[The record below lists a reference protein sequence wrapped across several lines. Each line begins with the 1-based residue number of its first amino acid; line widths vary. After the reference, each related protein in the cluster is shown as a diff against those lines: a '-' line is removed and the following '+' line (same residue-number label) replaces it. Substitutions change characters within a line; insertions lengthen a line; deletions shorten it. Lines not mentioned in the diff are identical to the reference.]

1 MLEKYQQSMLE
12 DICRLIKIP
21 SVFEESSEYPFGAN
35 INRCLDEALDIMARL
50 GFRTYKSPDNMY
62 GYAEVGEGELFGV
75 LGHLDVVNARKEDG
89 WEHDPFQP
97 IIQGEYLCGRGT
109 QDDKGPV
116 MAAAYALK
124 SLLDDG
130 FQLKKRIRFI
140 FGIDEETLWRSI
152 QAYKENEEAPASGF
166 TPDSTFPLT
175 YAEKGLLQILIRS
188 SEAFPI
194 PCSGGDSFNA
204 VSSHA
209 SCPRNDRIEQALAI
223 LNLPHH
229 VTETEIC
236 VEGVTAHAKNPW
248 KGVSANLNLL
258 HAMYKAG
265 YSNHAID
272 FACNV
277 LDGKYRF
284 EGFTDNDLSDF
295 SGPVTVNLGKI
306 EGNENGSVFSIDLR
320 LPVGQKKEDI
330 LELIRKKASE
340 YSLVVEEFDW
350 LRPIHVPLDS
360 PLVQNLL
367 NAYQDITGD
376 TETEP
381 YISAGAT
388 YARAF
393 DNCVAFGAN
402 MPDTPTSEHQPNERV
417 PISKLMKAAE
427 VYRKAFEKLVIVK

>member
-35 INRCLDEALDIMARL
+35 INRCLDEALDIMTRL
-50 GFRTYKSPDNMY
+50 GFRIYKSPDNMY

-130 FQLKKRIRFI
+130 FQLKKRVRFI

-223 LNLPHH
+223 LKFPHH

-236 VEGVTAHAKNPW
+236 VEGITAHAKNPW

-258 HAMYKAG
+258 QAMYKAG

-306 EGNENGSVFSIDLR
+306 EGNENGSVFSLDLR

-367 NAYQDITGD
+367 SAYQDVTGD

-402 MPDTPTSEHQPNERV
+402 MPDTPTSEHQPNERI

-427 VYRKAFEKLVIVK
+427 VYRKAFKNCVIVK

>member
-1 MLEKYQQSMLE
+1 M
-12 DICRLIKIP
+12 
-21 SVFEESSEYPFGAN
+21 
-35 INRCLDEALDIMARL
+35 
-50 GFRTYKSPDNMY
+50 
-62 GYAEVGEGELFGV
+62 
-75 LGHLDVVNARKEDG
+75 
-89 WEHDPFQP
+89 
-97 IIQGEYLCGRGT
+97 
-109 QDDKGPV
+109 
-116 MAAAYALK
+116 
-124 SLLDDG
+124 
-130 FQLKKRIRFI
+130 
-140 FGIDEETLWRSI
+140 
-152 QAYKENEEAPASGF
+152 
-166 TPDSTFPLT
+166 
-175 YAEKGLLQILIRS
+175 
-188 SEAFPI
+188 
-194 PCSGGDSFNA
+194 
-204 VSSHA
+204 
-209 SCPRNDRIEQALAI
+209 
-223 LNLPHH
+223 NLPHH

-236 VEGVTAHAKNPW
+236 VEGVTTHAKNPW

-284 EGFTDNDLSDF
+284 EGFTNNDLSDF

-402 MPDTPTSEHQPNERV
+402 MPDTSTSEHHSNERL

-427 VYRKAFEKLVIVK
+427 VYRKAFENLVVAK